1 MSASILCADDD
12 RHFCQI
18 LSRAFEKEGYAVTQA
33 HDGEDALQKILSL
46 KPDLVTLDVMLP
58 RRDGFDV
65 LESLRA
71 AGGAATETPV
81 ILVSGCTI
89 TAEYQARAD
98 ALTANAV
105 LQKPVPLAKLLEV
118 VAAHTGNTRPPTKS
132 ARSSRG
138 SRKSALTGTLEE
150 LPTGALLHQL
160 HGLRATGV
168 LRVQSG
174 KRKKQVQLR
183 EGAPIAVRSNLVQET
198 LGNLLLASGKISEDV
213 LHSSLMRVKRG
224 EGLQGQILK
233 AMHML
238 DEADL
243 ARALRQQA
251 QEKLLELFAWESAK
265 FEFVQGA
272 RLKGANALTLKTSPA
287 NIVWRGIQ
295 KRTPLPLIDRFLVS
309 NAGKAPVPGE
319 SAFYNYQDV
328 EIGDDASAWRNRFDG
343 STRLGDLGTLDE
355 AARRQIYGLIVLDL
369 LELRAASTTSTTST
383 TNMTSAA
390 QRKSRPRLIREVQ
403 RKSNLDEK
411 RGERDLGD
419 EEGIGRELTEM
430 ASKLRGQ
437 DYFVVLGVDRNATDD
452 DVRNE
457 YAKLA
462 KRTHPDRFSG
472 ASDALIRLAEE
483 VFGYVAQAYEAI
495 GDREKRLDYLR
506 KQQGQDKEQQE
517 LEVGQRALQAELE
530 FQKGETALASGA
542 VESAL
547 GHFSKAVDTYP
558 EEGEYLAYFGW
569 ARYLVETDDPDRIDR
584 AIAVV
589 EKGRKLA
596 PEREKPY
603 LFLGRLCKAK
613 GREDV
618 AEKMF
623 MRAVQLDPDSLE
635 ALRELRLINMRREKS
650 KSLVSKILRR
660 R

>member
-1 MSASILCADDD
+1 MPGSILCADDD

-18 LSRAFEKEGYAVTQA
+18 LSRAFEKEGYSVTQA
-33 HDGEDALQKILSL
+33 HDGEDALQKIHSL

-65 LESLRA
+65 LESLRSS
-71 AGGAATETPV
+71 GGAATQTPV

-98 ALTANAV
+98 ALAAKAV
-105 LQKPVPLAKLLEV
+105 LQKPVPLAKLLDV
-118 VAAHTGNTRPPTKS
+118 VAAHTHSTSS
-132 ARSSRG
+132 AKKPSVSSKG

-150 LPTGALLHQL
+150 LPTEALLHQL

-198 LGNLLLASGKISEDV
+198 LGALLLASGKITEDV
-213 LHSSLMRVKRG
+213 LHSSLLRVKRG

-238 DEADL
+238 DEEDL
-243 ARALRQQA
+243 AYALRQQA
-251 QEKLLELFAWESAK
+251 QEKLLELFAWESAS
-265 FEFVQGA
+265 FQFLQGA

-295 KRTPLPLIDRFLVS
+295 KRTPIHLIDRFLAT
-309 NAGKAPVPGE
+309 NAEKTPFPGE

-328 EIGDDASAWRNRFDG
+328 QIGEDAAAWRDRLDG
-343 STRLGDLGTLDE
+343 SETLGDLGPLNE
-355 AARRQIYGLIVLDL
+355 ADRRQVYGLVVLDL
-369 LELRAASTTSTTST
+369 LELRAAKAPT
-383 TNMTSAA
+383 
-390 QRKSRPRLIREVQ
+390 RKVRPRQIREVQ
-403 RKSNLDEK
+403 RKPIFDEN
-411 RGERDLGD
+411 RGERAPQS
-419 EEGIGRELTEM
+419 EEDIGRELTEM
-430 ASKLRGQ
+430 ASKLRDQ
-437 DYFVVLGVDRNATDD
+437 DYFVVLEVDRNATDD
-452 DVRNE
+452 DVRDS

-472 ASDALIRLAEE
+472 ASEALIHLAEE
-483 VFGYVAQAYEAI
+483 VFGYIAQAYETI
-495 GDREKRLDYLR
+495 GDREKRLKYLR
-506 KQQGQDKEQQE
+506 QQQGQDKEQQE

-530 FQKGETALASGA
+530 FQKGATALASGA
-542 VESAL
+542 VDAAL

-569 ARYLVETDDPDRIDR
+569 ARYLVETDEPDRIGR
-584 AIAVV
+584 AISVI

-603 LFLGRLCKAK
+603 LFLGRLCQAK

-650 KSLVSKILRR
+650 KSFVSKILRR